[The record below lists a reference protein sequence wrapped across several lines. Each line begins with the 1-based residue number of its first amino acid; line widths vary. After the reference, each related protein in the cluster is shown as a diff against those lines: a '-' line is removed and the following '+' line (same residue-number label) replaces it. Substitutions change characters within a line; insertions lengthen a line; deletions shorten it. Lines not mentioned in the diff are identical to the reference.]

1 MAYSDKA
8 GRFRD
13 RVHTPGCR
21 LAGCWVTLDST
32 TNAEIMAVAGLD
44 FLLVDGEHGMLPVPA
59 LRDLIR
65 RLATL
70 ETAVLVRLRDKRPGE
85 IGAMLDMGV
94 DGFVFPKVESREEA
108 ESLVAATQFA
118 PRGTRG
124 LAVSSVP
131 ASRYGFDADDY
142 HRHADDGVTIFCQ
155 IESRAGVEK
164 SAAIASVPRL
174 DGLFIGPNDLSAELG
189 HFRDYTAP
197 AFTDAVARIEQA
209 TREAGKLLA
218 GIPHGATGLNALLDR
233 GYALVPASSDLKFLR
248 DGVAS
253 LITTIRTK

>member
-1 MAYSDKA
+1 MAYFDKA
-8 GRFRD
+8 RRFRD
-13 RVHTPGCR
+13 RIHTPGCR
-21 LAGCWVTLDST
+21 LAGCWVALDSA
-32 TNAEIMAVAGLD
+32 TNAEIMAEAGLD
-44 FLLVDGEHGMLPVPA
+44 FLLVDAEHGMLPVPRI
-59 LRDLIR
+59 RDLIR
-65 RLATL
+65 RLVTRD
-70 ETAVLVRLRDKRPGE
+70 TAVLIRLRDKRPGE

-108 ESLVAATQFA
+108 EQLVAATQFA

-124 LAVSSVP
+124 LAISSVP

-155 IESRAGVEK
+155 IESRAGVAE
-164 SAAIASVPRL
+164 AGAIASVPRL

-197 AFTDAVARIEQA
+197 AFTDAVVHVEQA
-209 TREAGKLLA
+209 AQDAGKRLA
-218 GIPHGATGLNALLDR
+218 GIPHGTTGTNDLLGR

-253 LITTIRTK
+253 LIRTMRTE